1 MIFSLSACGEMLSL
15 TTIAVKPRQALEK
28 AMAEQ
33 TAGRKKAPARHSR
46 RAEAVDRLGLGGLD
60 GHLGYFVRRLQL
72 WIFKD
77 FVRTLASLKVKP
89 AQYSVLLLIEANP
102 RASQSAVARQLHI
115 EPARLARM
123 LHGLQERGWVAR
135 LASDGRTNALQLT
148 PAGRRALSRVKKAA
162 LKHEAQVAAR
172 LGQKRRRGLLGL
184 LKDFG

>member
-1 MIFSLSACGEMLSL
+1 MLSL
-15 TTIAVKPRQALEK
+15 TTIAVKP
-28 AMAEQ
+28 
-33 TAGRKKAPARHSR
+33 APALKKGMAKQAASR
-46 RAEAVDRLGLGGLD
+46 RKARSPLSQRSEAGYRLGLGALD
-60 GHLGYFVRRLQL
+60 GHLGYYVRRLQL

-77 FVRTLASLKVKP
+77 FVQTLASLKVKP

-102 RASQSAVARQLHI
+102 GASQSAIARQLHI

-162 LKHEAQVAAR
+162 RKHEAQVAAR
-172 LGQKRRRGLLGL
+172 LGQKRRRGLLGV